1 MDNRKN
7 GDQYLL
13 MGISAEKLA
22 AFMGISVKELY
33 LLQTDITPVRDADG
47 TISAFMLEF
56 SSEAPEAILKKISR
70 LVDGRYVYILI
81 NELKMTDV
89 NYWK

>member
-7 GDQYLL
+7 GNHYLL
-13 MGISAEKLA
+13 KGISTERLA

-33 LLQTDITPVRDADG
+33 LLETDVTPVRDAG
-47 TISAFMLEF
+47 ETVSAFMVEF
-56 SSEAPEAILKKISR
+56 TKEAPDAILNKITR
-70 LVDGRYVYILI
+70 LVDGRYVYILV

-89 NYWK
+89 SYWK

>member
-1 MDNRKN
+1 MDNREKR
-7 GDQYLL
+7 DQFLL
-13 MGISAEKLA
+13 MDISTEKLA

-33 LLQTDITPVRDADG
+33 LLRTDITPVRDADG

-56 SSEAPEAILKKISR
+56 SSDAPEEILKKISR

-81 NELKMTDV
+81 NELKMTL
-89 NYWK
+89 

>member
-7 GDQYLL
+7 GDHYLL
-13 MGISAEKLA
+13 KGISTERLA

-33 LLQTDITPVRDADG
+33 LLKTEVTPVRDADG
-47 TISAFMLEF
+47 TVSAFMVEF
-56 SSEAPEAILKKISR
+56 TNEAPEAILKKITR
-70 LVDGRYVYILI
+70 LVDGRYVYILV
-81 NELKMTDV
+81 NEVKMTDV

>member
-7 GDQYLL
+7 GNHYLL
-13 MGISAEKLA
+13 KGISTERLA

-33 LLQTDITPVRDADG
+33 LLETDVTPVKDADG
-47 TISAFMLEF
+47 TVSAFMVEF
-56 SSEAPEAILKKISR
+56 TKEAPDAILNKITR
-70 LVDGRYVYILI
+70 LVDGRYVYILV

-89 NYWK
+89 SYWK

>member
-7 GDQYLL
+7 GNHYLL
-13 MGISAEKLA
+13 KGISTERLA

-33 LLQTDITPVRDADG
+33 LLETDVAPVKDADG
-47 TISAFMLEF
+47 TVSAFMVEF
-56 SSEAPEAILKKISR
+56 TKEAPDAILHKITR
-70 LVDGRYVYILI
+70 LVDGRYVYILV

-89 NYWK
+89 SYWK